1 MRWLDSITDSMD
13 MSLSKLHVLVM
24 DREAWHAV
32 VHGVA
37 KSQTQLSDWN
47 ELSSLWLSSK
57 ESTCQYKR
65 YKPYP
70 WVGKI
75 PWKRK
80 WQPTLIF
87 FPNKSH
93 GQRCLKASVHVVA
106 RVGHDL
112 MTKQQLFF
120 LQIYKVV
127 WRAETWDP
135 RRCPVPHE
143 ETREPLRVIH

>member
-1 MRWLDSITDSMD
+1 MRWLDSITDSMG

-47 ELSSLWLSSK
+47 ELRSLWLSSK
-57 ESTCQYKR
+57 ESTCQYRR
-65 YKPYP
+65 YKSYP

-80 WQPTLIF
+80 WQPTLVF

-112 MTKQQLFF
+112 MTKPQLF
-120 LQIYKVV
+120 LYKS
-127 WRAETWDP
+127 TWLYEEQKHGTQGGVQCHM
-135 RRCPVPHE
+135 RRLGNLLE
-143 ETREPLRVIH
+143 